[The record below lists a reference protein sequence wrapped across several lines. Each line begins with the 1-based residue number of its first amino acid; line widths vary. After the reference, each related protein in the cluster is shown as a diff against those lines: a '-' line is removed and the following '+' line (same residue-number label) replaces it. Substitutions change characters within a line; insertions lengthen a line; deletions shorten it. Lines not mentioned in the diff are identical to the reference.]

1 MELYKIAA
9 SKLNGIG
16 IQTLKKL
23 CERMGN
29 LNILFE
35 ENISVLAKRYGVNK
49 KRLTQMNRNH
59 AIAEAQKQLEF
70 NKNLVFKRCFLMM
83 LNTLTYSRSVQMPL

>member
-16 IQTLKKL
+16 IQTLKQL

-35 ENISVLAKRYGVNK
+35 EDISVLAKRYGVNK
-49 KRLTQMNRNH
+49 KTTYPNEPKSRN
-59 AIAEAQKQLEF
+59 
-70 NKNLVFKRCFLMM
+70 C
-83 LNTLTYSRSVQMPL
+83 